1 MMNKIIIC
9 KKAYIWSTLLMCF
22 FTYLLNFCTA
32 IYQCALVFTVIA
44 ITINIVT
51 FLYGKSKSLKG
62 LAFAIIIS
70 FVLLMQLPYY
80 IDGKIVNGL
89 VFVSFSSLMIS
100 MYWSTSIFQKLTSKF
115 NFVISN
121 ALSLMSAAIID
132 GVIMSIFFIFNN
144 YFSYSRI
151 LNIFSKELS
160 YKMMYALTVSAI
172 MLFVLKMY
180 KISMNL
186 NHNLN
191 K

>member
-44 ITINIVT
+44 ITTNIVT

-89 VFVSFSSLMIS
+89 VFVSLSSLMIS

-151 LNIFSKELS
+151 LDIFSKELS
-160 YKMMYALTVSAI
+160 YKMMYAFTVSAI